1 MATNGKHIEQKTKS
15 VNALRK
21 SKGDVECC
29 RTAFRFRITNIVKKL
44 ARVPKND
51 KIIEPTNATVEE
63 ISSIITTSDIL
74 LTIMLTSLQTDSD
87 NDFFRHDTFIYIP
100 RISGNFL
107 EIPNF
112 LEVVMK
118 YVLVLT

>member
-1 MATNGKHIEQKTKS
+1 MATNGKHIEQKTQS

-44 ARVPKND
+44 AKVPKND

-63 ISSIITTSDIL
+63 ISPIITLTSDIL
-74 LTIMLTSLQTDSD
+74 LTILHTSLQTDSD
-87 NDFFRHDTFIYIP
+87 SDFFFVIIMTTKNVSFYHTA
-100 RISGNFL
+100 
-107 EIPNF
+107 
-112 LEVVMK
+112 V
-118 YVLVLT
+118 